1 MNKCKF
7 FVSCF
12 TIIIFVSACSTVK
25 NNKSAL
31 TQIYKPESKELYD
44 TIVYIDSVLFEG
56 YNTCKLDRFEKYF
69 SDSIEFYH
77 DKGGLTTSK
86 KELIASLKKNICG
99 KVTRELIKGSIEV
112 YPIPGYRAIQMGS
125 HRFHNN
131 QEPPGTPSRI
141 GKFVHTWQYKNG
153 EWKITRVI
161 SLH

>member
-1 MNKCKF
+1 MLA
-7 FVSCF
+7 
-12 TIIIFVSACSTVK
+12 FVSACSPTK
-25 NNKSAL
+25 NNKSSS
-31 TQIYKPESKELYD
+31 PEFYVPIDTKLYN
-44 TIVYIDSVLFEG
+44 TIVYLDSVLFEG
-56 YNTCKLDRFEKYF
+56 YNICKLDRFEKYF

-86 KELIASLKKNICG
+86 KELIESLKKNICG

-112 YPIPGYRAIQMGS
+112 YPIPNYGAVQIGN

-131 QEPPGTPSRI
+131 QEPAGTPSRI